1 MNEQQII
8 DPKLLTP
15 HPTNKELYDGFT
27 AEGSELVQS
36 IRENGILEPIVI
48 KKDRTIISGHRRH
61 ACSLYL
67 SMDRVPV
74 VYLVGEIDDRV
85 AIVEANR
92 YRTKTFSERMREA
105 SLLHE
110 VEAEKAAERRAFKGV
125 DPDEAG
131 TTASKTRTKVAE
143 AVGMK
148 PSSFVKTKE
157 VYEVAKTNENA
168 KAIMAKLDAGTIS
181 VDAAH
186 KAVRTLISPPK
197 VHEDRPEFIR
207 VYNSWVFGENDPR
220 FGIPHP
226 GRVPGQIAGNL
237 IYYYTQPGDL
247 VVDPM
252 AGGGSTLDVAK
263 FMGRESLGYDVV
275 PKRGDIEQWDISK
288 GFPEECQDAQLIFMD
303 PPYWNV
309 LEEKYSAESSSKMTW
324 SEFEDWLHKLV
335 DSAGRTVKIG
345 GFVSLLIMPQY
356 FRLPDWWE
364 TGYIDWPAMVYNYM
378 DNKRSSCLVPWNRI
392 HTQWPSSGFTAYD
405 VEHAKEGKHMLPVS
419 GDIVV
424 GRRVR

>member
-1 MNEQQII
+1 MDIQQI
-8 DPKLLTP
+8 DPKLLNP
-15 HPTNKELYDGFT
+15 HSINKELYEAFT
-27 AEGSELVQS
+27 AENSELLSS
-36 IRENGILEPIVI
+36 IRENGILEPIII
-48 KKDRTIISGHRRH
+48 KEDRIIISGHRRT
-61 ACSLYL
+61 ACAIAL
-67 SMDRVPV
+67 SMGGVPTV
-74 VYLVGEIDDRV
+74 QVLEGLDDRV

-92 YRTKTFSERMREA
+92 YRAKTFSERMREA
-105 SLLHE
+105 SLLE
-110 VEAEKAAERRAFKGV
+110 VVESEKAAIRRAFKGV
-125 DPDEAG
+125 EEGEA
-131 TTASKTRTKVAE
+131 AETREVVAE

-148 PSSFVKTKE
+148 RDSYVKTKAVFE
-157 VYEVAKTNENA
+157 AAKTNENA
-168 KAIMAKLDAGTIS
+168 KAIMLKLDAGTIS

-197 VHEDRPEFIR
+197 VHDDRPEFIR

-263 FMGRESLGYDVV
+263 FMGREALGYDVV
-275 PKRGDIEQWDISK
+275 PKRPDVEQWDISK

-309 LEEKYSAESSSKMTW
+309 IDEKYSKESSSALGL
-324 SEFEDWLHKLV
+324 EGFRDWFDDLIFNAAK
-335 DSAGRTVKIG
+335 AVKVG

-356 FRLPDWWE
+356 FRLPEDYDE
-364 TGYIDWPAMVYNYM
+364 GYIDWPFRAYQTMVQAYL
-378 DNKRSSCLVPWNRI
+378 KPWNRI

-405 VEHAKEGKHMLPVS
+405 VENAKEGKHMLPVS
-419 GDIVV
+419 GDIIV

>member
-1 MNEQQII
+1 MNEQL
-8 DPKLLTP
+8 DPKLLQP
-15 HPTNKELYDGFT
+15 HPQNKELYDDFT
-27 AEGSELVQS
+27 PEGSELCES
-36 IRENGILEPIVI
+36 IRANGILEPIVI
-48 KKDRTIISGHRRH
+48 QEDRTIISGHRRH
-61 ACSLYL
+61 ACALHLSLGG
-67 SMDRVPV
+67 VPI
-74 VYLVGEIDDRV
+74 VYLVAGIDNRV

-105 SLLHE
+105 RLLQE
-110 VEAEKAAERRAFKGV
+110 VEAEKASERRAFKKV
-125 DPDEAG
+125 DEAEAG
-131 TTASKTRTKVAE
+131 TTREKVAE

-148 PSSFVKTKE
+148 PSSFVKVKE
-157 VYEVAKTNENA
+157 IYEVSKTNENA
-168 KAIMAKLDAGTIS
+168 KAIMLKLDTGTIS

-263 FMGRESLGYDVV
+263 FMGREALGYDVV

-309 LEEKYSAESSSKMTW
+309 IDEKYSKESSSAM
-324 SEFEDWLHKLV
+324 SFDLFCSWLDNLIYNASKTITL
-335 DSAGRTVKIG
+335 G

-356 FRLPDWWE
+356 FRLPEDFE
-364 TGYIDWPAMVYNYM
+364 EGYIDWPVRTYKAMEAVGL
-378 DNKRSSCLVPWNRI
+378 RPWNRI

-405 VEHAKEGKHMLPVS
+405 VENAKTGKHMLPVS

>member
-1 MNEQQII
+1 MDVQLI
-8 DPKLLTP
+8 DPKLLIP
-15 HPTNKELYDGFT
+15 HGINKELYETFN
-27 AEGSELVQS
+27 AEGSELLIS
-36 IRENGILEPIVI
+36 IRENGILEPIII
-48 KKDRTIISGHRRH
+48 KEDRTIISGHRRT
-61 ACSLYL
+61 ACAIYL
-67 SMDRVPV
+67 SMGRVPTV
-74 VYLVGEIDDRV
+74 QVLEGLDDRV

-105 SLLHE
+105 ALLAV
-110 VEAEKAAERRAFKGV
+110 VESEKAATRRAFKGV
-125 DPDEAG
+125 EESEAG
-131 TTASKTRTKVAE
+131 TTREKVAE

-148 PSSFVKTKE
+148 PISFMKVNKVWE
-157 VYEVAKTNENA
+157 ASKTNENA
-168 KAIMAKLDAGTIS
+168 KAIMSKLDAGTIS

-263 FMGRESLGYDVV
+263 FMGREALGYDVV
-275 PKRGDIEQWDISK
+275 PKRPDVEQWDISK

-309 LEEKYSAESSSKMTW
+309 IDEKYSEKSSSALSLEKFR
-324 SEFEDWLHKLV
+324 EWLVTLIANA
-335 DSAGRTVKIG
+335 SQTVKIG
-345 GFVSLLIMPQY
+345 GFISLLIMPQY
-356 FRLPDWWE
+356 FRLPEDYE
-364 TGYIDWPAMVYNYM
+364 HGYIDWPYEVMEYM
-378 DNKRSSCLVPWNRI
+378 RWERLGLAPWNRI

-405 VEHAKEGKHMLPVS
+405 VENAKEGKHMLPVS

>member
-1 MNEQQII
+1 MDVQII
-8 DPKLLTP
+8 DPKLLVP
-15 HPTNKELYDGFT
+15 HTTNKELYESFV
-27 AEGSELVQS
+27 AEGSELLQS
-36 IRENGILEPIVI
+36 IRENGILEPIII
-48 KKDRTIISGHRRH
+48 KEDRTIISGHRRH
-61 ACSLYL
+61 ACAIAMSLGG
-67 SMDRVPV
+67 VPTVQV
-74 VYLVGEIDDRV
+74 VEGIDDRV

-105 SLLHE
+105 ALLE
-110 VEAEKAAERRAFKGV
+110 VVISEKAATHRALKGV
-125 DPDEAG
+125 EPEEAI
-131 TTASKTRTKVAE
+131 TTRVVVAE
-143 AVGMK
+143 SIGMK
-148 PSSFVKTKE
+148 PANFVKVKA
-157 VYEVAKTNENA
+157 VYESSKTNENA
-168 KAIMAKLDAGTIS
+168 KAIMSKLDAGTIS

-263 FMGRESLGYDVV
+263 FMGREALGYDVV

-309 LEEKYSAESSSKMTW
+309 IDEKYSEKSSSSMSMEDFT
-324 SEFEDWLHKLV
+324 DWLYGLIGNA
-335 DSAGRTVKIG
+335 SRTVKLG

-356 FRLPDWWE
+356 FRLPNDYKA
-364 TGYIDWPAMVYNYM
+364 GYIDWPFEVYKAMT
-378 DNKRSSCLVPWNRI
+378 DNELVAWNRI

-405 VEHAKEGKHMLPVS
+405 AENAKEGKHMLPVS